1 MTQVSAQLVKE
12 LRDMTGAG
20 MMDCKKALGET
31 EGDLDK
37 AVDFLRKK
45 GLKNLEKRAAKV
57 AAEGMVFSYIHPG
70 NRVGVMLELNSET
83 DFVARSEDFEALAKA
98 LAMHVAWSAPK
109 YVGREDVPAEV
120 IESEKAIYR
129 AQLSPGQEK
138 VADKIISGKLDKFFE
153 TVCML
158 EQFDAK
164 DPTAKKRIGDLI
176 QDLSA
181 KVGEKIVLRRFSRYE
196 VGEGIEKAQSDYAA
210 EVAAAAASV

>member
-31 EGDLDK
+31 AGDLDK

-45 GLKNLEKRAAKV
+45 GLKNLEKRAGKV

-70 NRVGVMLELNSET
+70 NRIGVMLELNSET

-109 YVGREDVPAEV
+109 YVRREEVPAEV
-120 IESEKAIYR
+120 IESEKEIYR
-129 AQLSPGQEK
+129 AQLNPGQEK

-153 TVCML
+153 TVCLL

-176 QDLSA
+176 QDLSS

-196 VGEGIEKAQSDYAA
+196 VGEGIEKTQSDYAA

>member
-1 MTQVSAQLVKE
+1 
-12 LRDMTGAG
+12 MTGAG

-31 EGDLDK
+31 AGDLDK

-45 GLKNLEKRAAKV
+45 GLKNLEKRAGKV

-70 NRVGVMLELNSET
+70 NRIGVMLELNSET

-109 YVGREDVPAEV
+109 YVRREEVPAEV
-120 IESEKAIYR
+120 IESEKEIYR
-129 AQLSPGQEK
+129 AQLNPGQEK

-153 TVCML
+153 TVCLL

-176 QDLSA
+176 QDLSS

-196 VGEGIEKAQSDYAA
+196 VGEGIEKTQSDYAA